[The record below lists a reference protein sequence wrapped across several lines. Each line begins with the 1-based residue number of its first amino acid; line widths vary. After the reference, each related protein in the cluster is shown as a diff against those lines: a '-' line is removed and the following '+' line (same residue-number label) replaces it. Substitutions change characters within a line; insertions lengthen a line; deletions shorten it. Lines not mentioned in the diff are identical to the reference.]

1 MTLPRRF
8 AYAVLFSTRT
18 AQLEMNV
25 ESTMGE
31 FVDFANGLI
40 APIEQLLVEIPA
52 AESALLRA

>member
-1 MTLPRRF
+1 
-8 AYAVLFSTRT
+8 
-18 AQLEMNV
+18 MNV